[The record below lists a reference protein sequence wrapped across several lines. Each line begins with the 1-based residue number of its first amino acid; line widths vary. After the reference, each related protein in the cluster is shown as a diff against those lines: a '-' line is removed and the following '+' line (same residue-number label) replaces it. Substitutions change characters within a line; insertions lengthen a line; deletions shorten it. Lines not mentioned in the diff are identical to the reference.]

1 MEKDSLVFY
10 KDWWEA
16 MQSLPEGKRLE
27 AIAAVMDYAFSGI
40 EPEDTMLRFAT
51 AQIRMFIDRDRERYE
66 KSVQQRREAIRKRWE
81 KAKANGGK
89 ESDMNEYDRM
99 QSNSEEYNN
108 ENGNGNDNG
117 NDNVNVNVNVNERQS
132 NINITPSQTTDN
144 KNNSAHAGRSAGQGL
159 DGQIAQCKASQM
171 WKEGIQRKYSLH
183 DTGEVDRLLDEFAT
197 DMVCQEAEVRNAK
210 RFFMSWLNERR
221 REQSDPDR
229 QQDTRL
235 GPGGFRD
242 EHGHRRF
249 SVSNE
254 TVVPENAPPRPSN
267 GHYWNPISG
276 YWENAI

>member
-1 MEKDSLVFY
+1 
-10 KDWWEA
+10 
-16 MQSLPEGKRLE
+16 
-27 AIAAVMDYAFSGI
+27 
-40 EPEDTMLRFAT
+40 
-51 AQIRMFIDRDRERYE
+51 
-66 KSVQQRREAIRKRWE
+66 
-81 KAKANGGK
+81 
-89 ESDMNEYDRM
+89 
-99 QSNSEEYNN
+99 
-108 ENGNGNDNG
+108 
-117 NDNVNVNVNVNERQS
+117 
-132 NINITPSQTTDN
+132 
-144 KNNSAHAGRSAGQGL
+144 
-159 DGQIAQCKASQM
+159 M

-210 RFFMSWLNERR
+210 RFFMSWMNERR

-235 GPGGFRD
+235 GPGEFRD

>member
-1 MEKDSLVFY
+1 MVFY

-117 NDNVNVNVNVNERQS
+117 NDNVNVNVNERQS
-132 NINITPSQTTDN
+132 NINIPPSQTTDN

-235 GPGGFRD
+235 GPGEFRD